1 MQGLRKATMHPFE
14 YVEPTSITEAVA
26 ILARHGDRARV
37 LAGGT
42 DVLTALKEGWE
53 RPEWIISLG
62 RIPDLATIRYDA
74 RDGLRIGALATV
86 RAVETAPVVRSH
98 YPALAGAAGSLA
110 SVQIRNLATVAGN
123 LCRAAPSA
131 DMAPILVALQAEVKL
146 VGPTGERIVALG
158 SFFIGPG
165 RTALNRDELLTEIRV
180 PPSSLGAGAAYIKHS
195 PRRAMDLAVVGV
207 AVVMTLDGPI
217 CHEARIV
224 LGAVAPIPLRAQLAE
239 QALIGQ
245 RATSALAEAAG
256 RIAASESQPISD
268 VRGSASYRRAMVAL
282 LTKRAVLQAA
292 DAAATTQPGNAR

>member
-1 MQGLRKATMHPFE
+1 MRPFE
-14 YVEPTSITEAVA
+14 YIEPSSIPETVA
-26 ILARHGDRARV
+26 ILARFGARARV

-42 DVLTALKEGWE
+42 DVLTALKEDWE

-62 RIPDLATIRYDA
+62 RIPGLATIRYDE
-74 RDGLRIGALATV
+74 REGLRIGALATV
-86 RAVETAPVVRSH
+86 RSVETSPAVRSH
-98 YPALAGAAGSLA
+98 YPALSVAAGSLA

-146 VGPTGERIVALG
+146 VGPAGERIVALG

-217 CHEARIV
+217 CREARIV

-245 RATSALAEAAG
+245 RATPTLAEEAG
-256 RIAASESQPISD
+256 RIAASEAQPISD
-268 VRGSASYRRAMVAL
+268 VRGSAGYRRAMVAL

-292 DAAATTQPGNAR
+292 GAASTTLLGNAK